1 MMVRSNFSVVLLL
14 ALGLLAGREISA
26 SSTAE
31 IIVSV
36 PDQALAVIDRG
47 KEIAQYRISTSKFG
61 NGDSAGSYCTPL
73 GVVHA
78 QRRQTRGCEEF
89 LIKPP
94 GFGLTAVERDSV
106 ELREADR

>member
-1 MMVRSNFSVVLLL
+1 MTVRSNFSVVLLL
-14 ALGLLAGREISA
+14 ALGLFAGRETSA

-61 NGDSAGSYCTPL
+61 NGDSPAAIVIRSESFTPK
-73 GVVHA
+73 GA
-78 QRRQTRGCEEF
+78 KRG
-89 LIKPP
+89 L
-94 GFGLTAVERDSV
+94 
-106 ELREADR
+106 